1 MNQGT
6 ILGGQ
11 IGRWVVLAALVVV
24 LGALLL
30 TIRPAGAQDA
40 PPSGLVTAKS
50 VHYYP
55 ENHTTLDVHPYSV
68 SEPDNDK
75 VFWTLS
81 GLDAAAFTIE
91 GGTLRFKR
99 QPNYEVP
106 TDRLAY
112 TDTNN
117 NGEFDAG
124 EPVLEAAKDNAYR
137 VTVRSSGGGEGGEPG
152 SETDDL
158 PDDHDGNDLDELEVT
173 VHVTNFD
180 EDGKVNLSSLQ
191 PQVGTTLTATVADPD
206 GVTIVGSWQWASSDS
221 MNGPFTDIAEQSNR
235 QTYQPVDADL
245 GKYLRVTARYRD
257 NASKV
262 DSDIREEMAVSS
274 HTVRKDVISSNQDP
288 NFPDQKTLLGGN
300 DIVRENTERFIRENS
315 PAGTK
320 VGAPV
325 TAFDDNTELEV
336 LTYSLIGA
344 HRSSFNIHQVTGQI
358 TVSAAAKLN
367 ADGADDTLGAADTPY
382 RVTVVATDGDGE
394 SQTIDV
400 VIRVVGYNEPPRIRD
415 GAREMTHWE
424 VDRTDRSATTID
436 TDLDSSVIVYSGTPP
451 TPDGNVNFANYQD
464 ADYTATDPDAADRA
478 DGVLTGDTT
487 VMWSL
492 AGPDA
497 EKFFIFTNE
506 VAGTADENPDTRTI
520 ATTVTID
527 AFDDFEDDVKPHLT
541 TTGDSARLAFKA
553 GPDFEKLGD
562 KNKDNV
568 YEVTIVV
575 TDSVGNTGEYPVTVK
590 VKNSTDD
597 NKPGK
602 VTVLNR
608 QPEIK
613 ARLEA
618 KLVDVDGGLSKVT
631 WQWYR
636 LETTGDP
643 NTDAVGRARCA
654 DYDPRAPSTA
664 AAQAIEDAQNVRSFV
679 DPDLLTDDVS
689 WENWGKIPGAKGT
702 GVNAH
707 YTPGYDERVGGEVER
722 SGDEDQDNDP
732 ATPNTP
738 KVESWTGGDINVVIT
753 TTPANPD
760 ASPATREF
768 TTYAWEDPRC
778 LRVAFMYKDAVDRTN
793 AKPDDND
800 TPAVDETLEGA
811 YKGSEFPVKRPDD
824 RNDAPV
830 FTEDGMDDGEPVS
843 LYMNIE
849 RKENVQPFVTGTNET
864 DGATRRINEAFP
876 ATDTMVGEDDDNDG
890 TRNPPADGT
899 PANADSP
906 GRGPGADIL
915 TYSLSGPDA
924 NYFKIT
930 GTAETRLTGTYDTTN
945 VNDLGGTLEF
955 KTEDE
960 LKAVGL
966 PDLDFETQR
975 VFTVIITVA
984 DPSGDKKATATV
996 TVNLTDYNEMP
1007 KWVIG
1012 TSPTRV
1018 VYAEDRTD
1026 AVAQYKAKDP
1036 EATVNYGLVRA
1047 AVTSVTP
1054 AITDLQIA
1062 DRGLF
1067 KIDPLNGTLS
1077 FKSSPNYEKPG
1088 DGDHDATLANNTR
1101 DNMYQ
1106 VVVSATDTDV
1116 KPGGPYTIYRRVTV
1130 VVTDVNEAP
1139 WFAESTD
1146 TLEITENPD
1155 DPEKEPPAA
1164 HSYLY
1169 LLNRGVGKPAANL
1182 PAAPN
1187 LDVGIPVAAADDDS
1201 TATFPVGGYTEDPDV
1216 IGNRDRID
1224 GLTYTLSGTDAG
1236 YFHIVPATGQIL
1248 TKVKLDYE
1256 AKDEYKVTVTA
1267 TDPDGE
1273 SDSIDMTIKVTN
1285 LDEQNVPKALLISG
1299 DALPTYSENGTDA
1312 VGEYTAA
1319 AGGGATPGRWSLEGP
1334 DASNFRLEGT
1344 GVSRMLKFSSSPD
1357 YESPMGGANDD
1368 SNTYE
1373 VTLKVTDPSDS
1384 DVAGTFGVTVTVT
1397 DVDELGTLAGNGSPT
1412 YAENGTDAVETYTL
1426 SGGDGTS
1433 TVRWTLDGADATHFR
1448 LDGTS
1453 MSKML
1458 EFTSVPDHEAP
1469 ADADTNNTYMVAVK
1483 AEAGGE
1489 MDMVEVTVTVTDVSE
1504 LGTLAGSIGFL
1515 HAEGGTD
1522 TGETYTLSG
1531 GDGTSTVSWMLD
1543 GADVDHF
1550 RLDGTGMSRMLMFE
1564 GAPDY
1569 EVPADAD
1576 TDNTYMVTVK
1586 AEAGGEMD
1594 MVEVNVTVIDVDELG
1609 MVDGMEIHSYAEN
1622 GDDAVATYTVDSGT
1636 MADTAM
1642 WTLGGA
1648 DASQFTLDGT
1658 GMSRM
1663 LMFRSAPDYEMP
1675 ADADTNNTYMV
1686 AVKAEAGSE
1695 IQMVEVTVIVTDVDE
1710 LGALSGPGSFTQAEG
1725 GTDAMETYMISG
1737 GDGSTV
1743 SWMLDGADA
1752 SHFMLDGTG
1761 MSRMLMFESAPDYES
1776 PMGGANDDSN
1786 TYMVTVKAEAGGE
1799 MEMVEVAV
1807 MVTNEEEM
1815 GTVSLSP
1822 ESPVAGSP
1830 VTATLTDPDGGITD
1844 LTWTWETSSDMA
1856 TWSAATGAVVSEG
1869 TTSIYTSV
1877 EDDADEYLRATASYT
1892 DSYDSGNSES
1902 GVSGVVV
1909 DADVNVAP
1917 EFPSGPA
1924 TRSIAENTAA
1934 GTNIGAPV
1942 AATDANGDTLVYSL
1956 EGTDMASFGIVA
1968 NTGQLTTLAALDFE
1982 SKNAYTVVVKA
1993 TDPAGLS
2000 DTIEVTINVTDV
2012 DDTPV
2017 DTVDPVETYDT
2028 DGTPGISISELF
2040 DAIDAYFDPEIELSL
2055 SDLFDVIDAYFA
2067 ING

>member
-1 MNQGT
+1 MT
-6 ILGGQ
+6 
-11 IGRWVVLAALVVV
+11 
-24 LGALLL
+24 
-30 TIRPAGAQDA
+30 
-40 PPSGLVTAKS
+40 
-50 VHYYP
+50 
-55 ENHTTLDVHPYSV
+55 
-68 SEPDNDK
+68 
-75 VFWTLS
+75 
-81 GLDAAAFTIE
+81 
-91 GGTLRFKR
+91 
-99 QPNYEVP
+99 
-106 TDRLAY
+106 
-112 TDTNN
+112 
-117 NGEFDAG
+117 
-124 EPVLEAAKDNAYR
+124 
-137 VTVRSSGGGEGGEPG
+137 
-152 SETDDL
+152 
-158 PDDHDGNDLDELEVT
+158 
-173 VHVTNFD
+173 
-180 EDGKVNLSSLQ
+180 
-191 PQVGTTLTATVADPD
+191 
-206 GVTIVGSWQWASSDS
+206 
-221 MNGPFTDIAEQSNR
+221 
-235 QTYQPVDADL
+235 
-245 GKYLRVTARYRD
+245 YRD
-257 NASKV
+257 
-262 DSDIREEMAVSS
+262 D
-274 HTVRKDVISSNQDP
+274 
-288 NFPDQKTLLGGN
+288 
-300 DIVRENTERFIRENS
+300 
-315 PAGTK
+315 
-320 VGAPV
+320 
-325 TAFDDNTELEV
+325 
-336 LTYSLIGA
+336 
-344 HRSSFNIHQVTGQI
+344 
-358 TVSAAAKLN
+358 
-367 ADGADDTLGAADTPY
+367 
-382 RVTVVATDGDGE
+382 
-394 SQTIDV
+394 
-400 VIRVVGYNEPPRIRD
+400 
-415 GAREMTHWE
+415 
-424 VDRTDRSATTID
+424 VDRTHAEQDD
-436 TDLDSSVIVYSGTPP
+436 T
-451 TPDGNVNFANYQD
+451 
-464 ADYTATDPDAADRA
+464 
-478 DGVLTGDTT
+478 
-487 VMWSL
+487 
-492 AGPDA
+492 
-497 EKFFIFTNE
+497 
-506 VAGTADENPDTRTI
+506 
-520 ATTVTID
+520 
-527 AFDDFEDDVKPHLT
+527 
-541 TTGDSARLAFKA
+541 
-553 GPDFEKLGD
+553 
-562 KNKDNV
+562 
-568 YEVTIVV
+568 
-575 TDSVGNTGEYPVTVK
+575 
-590 VKNSTDD
+590 
-597 NKPGK
+597 
-602 VTVLNR
+602 
-608 QPEIK
+608 
-613 ARLEA
+613 
-618 KLVDVDGGLSKVT
+618 
-631 WQWYR
+631 
-636 LETTGDP
+636 ET
-643 NTDAVGRARCA
+643 
-654 DYDPRAPSTA
+654 
-664 AAQAIEDAQNVRSFV
+664 
-679 DPDLLTDDVS
+679 
-689 WENWGKIPGAKGT
+689 
-702 GVNAH
+702 
-707 YTPGYDERVGGEVER
+707 
-722 SGDEDQDNDP
+722 
-732 ATPNTP
+732 
-738 KVESWTGGDINVVIT
+738 
-753 TTPANPD
+753 
-760 ASPATREF
+760 
-768 TTYAWEDPRC
+768 
-778 LRVAFMYKDAVDRTN
+778 
-793 AKPDDND
+793 
-800 TPAVDETLEGA
+800 AVDETLEGTF
-811 YKGSEFPVKRPDD
+811 KGSEFPVKPIDEE
-824 RNDAPV
+824 NDAPV
-830 FTEDGMDDGEPVS
+830 FTDDGMATGNAQTR
-843 LYMNIE
+843 YTAE
-849 RKENVQPFVTGTNET
+849 RREDASDEADT
-864 DGATRRINEAFP
+864 DSRTIDEAFP
-876 ATDTMVGEDDDNDG
+876 ATDVMTDEDDDS
-890 TRNPPADGT
+890 NP
-899 PANADSP
+899 SP
-906 GRGPGADIL
+906 PGYGADIL
-915 TYSLSGPDA
+915 TYTLSGPDA
-924 NYFKIT
+924 AAFMIT
-930 GTAETRLTGTYDTTN
+930 GTVDDPESTGTHDAADDG
-945 VNDLGGTLEF
+945 VLSF
-955 KTEDE
+955 KDEDE
-960 LKAVGL
+960 HE
-966 PDLDFETQR
+966 LDFETKTR
-975 VFTVIITVA
+975 YTVTITA
-984 DPSGDKKATATV
+984 TDPSGDADSVIV
-996 TVNLTDYNEMP
+996 TVNITNFNEIP
-1007 KWVIG
+1007 IWV
-1012 TSPTRV
+1012 TKAPNSPAMV
-1018 VYAEDRTD
+1018 VYAENGTADVGIYLAD
-1026 AVAQYKAKDP
+1026 DP
-1036 EATVNYGLVRA
+1036 EGAGITYSLVDNA
-1047 AVTSVTP
+1047 DAFTGVDD
-1054 AITDLQIA
+1054 ADIA
-1062 DRGLF
+1062 DIGRFSINSLDG
-1067 KIDPLNGTLS
+1067 NLS
-1077 FKSSPNYEKPG
+1077 FKSSPNYEKPQDVAVSG
-1088 DGDHDATLANNTR
+1088 EDAAVINNR
-1101 DNMYQ
+1101 YRIA
-1106 VVVSATDTDV
+1106 VSATVADFPALTPPHAIV
-1116 KPGGPYTIYRRVTV
+1116 REVTV
-1130 VVTDVNEAP
+1130 VVTNVNEAP
-1139 WFAESTD
+1139 VFSETTD

-1155 DPEKEPPAA
+1155 DPEKEPPSAA
-1164 HSYLY
+1164 GYLY

-1187 LDVGIPVAAADDDS
+1187 LDVGIPVVAVDDDS
-1201 TATFPVGGYTEDPDV
+1201 LGTFRIGGYEDTT
-1216 IGNRDRID
+1216 RDRID
-1224 GLTYTLSGTDAG
+1224 GLTYTLSGTDAAH
-1236 YFHIVPATGQIL
+1236 FHVVPATGQIL
-1248 TKVKLDYE
+1248 TMEKLDYE
-1256 AKDEYKVTVTA
+1256 AKDEYKVTVKA
-1267 TDPDGE
+1267 TDPWDS
-1273 SDSIDMTIKVTN
+1273 SDSIDMTIEVIDV
-1285 LDEQNVPKALLISG
+1285 DEVPVPKALSITGEDSH
-1299 DALPTYSENGTDA
+1299 TYEENGTDA

-1319 AGGGATPGRWSLEGP
+1319 AGGDATVGRWSLEGP
-1334 DASNFRLEGT
+1334 DAGSFMLEGS
-1344 GVSRMLKFSSSPD
+1344 GMSRMLKFRSPPD
-1357 YESPMGGANDD
+1357 YESKMGGANDD

-1373 VTLKVTDPSDS
+1373 VTLKVTDSNDR
-1384 DVAGTFGVTVTVT
+1384 DVVGTIGVAVAVT
-1397 DVDELGTLAGNGSPT
+1397 DVDELGTLAGNGSPP
-1412 YAENGTDAVETYTL
+1412 YAENGDDAVATYTL

-1458 EFTSVPDHEAP
+1458 EFTSAPDHEAP
-1469 ADADTNNTYMVAVK
+1469 ADADTNNTYMVTVK

-1642 WTLGGA
+1642 WTLNGA